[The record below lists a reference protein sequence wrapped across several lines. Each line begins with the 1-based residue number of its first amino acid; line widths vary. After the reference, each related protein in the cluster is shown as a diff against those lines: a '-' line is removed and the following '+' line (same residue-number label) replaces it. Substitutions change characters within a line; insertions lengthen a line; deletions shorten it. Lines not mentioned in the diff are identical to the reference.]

1 MMSMKAF
8 VYTQYGPPEVLQLKE
23 VEKPIPGDREILIK
37 VVATTVNRTDGG
49 FRMAE
54 YFIIRFFH
62 GLFRPKFQILGNE
75 LAGIVE
81 ELGKDVTSF
90 KVGDR
95 VFGLSPYR
103 FGAHAEYVI
112 VSEKSSVVHMHPG
125 MRFSEAAAICDG
137 AYLALS
143 NLKTIDF
150 SSSPKLLINGA
161 SGSIGSAAVQLAKY
175 YGAHV
180 TAVCATE
187 NIELIKSL
195 GADRVIDYT
204 KTDFT
209 ACGEQFDVV
218 FDAVGKSSFF
228 KCRKIL
234 KKKGV
239 YFSTELGY
247 MSQNPFLALITPLF
261 GGRRVK
267 FPIPKDR
274 KEDIAFF
281 GQLMSEGKYRAVI
294 DRIYPFEEIVEASRY
309 VDTGMKTGNVVVMVL
324 NYPDF

>member
-1 MMSMKAF
+1 MKAF
-8 VYTQYGPPEVLQLKE
+8 VYQQYGPPEVLHLKE
-23 VEKPIPGDREILIK
+23 VEKPTPGDNEILVKI
-37 VVATTVNRTDGG
+37 VATTVNRTDGG

-62 GLFRPKFQILGNE
+62 GLLRPKHQILGSE

-81 ELGKDVTSF
+81 ALGKDVSSY
-90 KVGDR
+90 KAGDR
-95 VFGLSPYR
+95 VFGLSTYR
-103 FGAHAEYVI
+103 FGAHAEYLCVN
-112 VSEKSSVVHMHPG
+112 EKGSITHMHHG

-137 AYLALS
+137 AFLALA

-150 SSSPKLLINGA
+150 STSPKILINGA

-175 YGAHV
+175 YGADI

-209 ACGEQFDVV
+209 QCREQFDVV

-228 KCRKIL
+228 KCRKIM

-247 MSQNPFLALITPLF
+247 LSQNPFLALLTPLF

-267 FPIPKDR
+267 FPIPKDT

-281 GQLMSEGKYRAVI
+281 GQLMQEGKYRAVI
-294 DRIYPFEEIVEASRY
+294 DRVYPFEEIIEASRY
-309 VDTGMKTGNVVVMVL
+309 VDSGMKTGNVVIKVMAH
-324 NYPDF
+324 PDF